1 MKSTRIRFLWS
12 FHGLRPRMHP
22 ERPNFLLSEIWA
34 RAVFVTAGSCL
45 RPRLSFMLRYHSTC
59 RSGMAYEILC
69 MLWAP
74 APECTFVTFIYQLD
88 LPIKKKPQISETSPH
103 YSLSGFLTLT
113 WGHYTQVTC
122 KLPRWEIRIGEP
134 SISITFRESQTLCLQ
149 VPLESAP
156 PTPVSCLILQ
166 RKTLGHE
173 TPAKSPSQEDHPTS
187 VLLSRHFTRRSSTLP
202 SASHP
207 LHQYTLKAL
216 GAKLM
221 FQPWVCFL
229 LSHLPW

>member
-12 FHGLRPRMHP
+12 FRGLRPRMHP
-22 ERPNFLLSEIWA
+22 ERPNFLLAEIWA

-69 MLWAP
+69 MLRAP

-113 WGHYTQVTC
+113 CGHYTQVTC
-122 KLPRWEIRIGEP
+122 KLPRWKMRMGEP
-134 SISITFRESQTLCLQ
+134 SISITFSWVTNIT
-149 VPLESAP
+149 PTSAFGEP
-156 PTPVSCLILQ
+156 PPPVSCLILQ

-173 TPAKSPSQEDHPTS
+173 TPAKSPSQEDRHTS

-202 SASHP
+202 GASHP
-207 LHQYTLKAL
+207 LHQYALKAL